1 MASNLAAS
9 DGAIGGCPEA
19 AAAPCVGVFG
29 KLGRT
34 LRMSRPEAWW
44 RADGSEMDEIERS
57 TDGYCV
63 SWNEDKSFELLKM
76 VPKNKH

>member
-1 MASNLAAS
+1 
-9 DGAIGGCPEA
+9 
-19 AAAPCVGVFG
+19 
-29 KLGRT
+29 
-34 LRMSRPEAWW
+34 MSRPEAWW

-76 VPKNKH
+76 LPKISTEHLKNLVKNIRCMPNVEKTHNHTFENTMSL